1 MIFYLNNI
9 LIFTQTLEDYQKTIC
24 KVFKVLARHMLF
36 LYPKK
41 YEFDKQQ
48 IKYLGL
54 VISEDQVAMNS
65 IKIAR
70 VCDQPTLQSCMDI
83 QVFLE
88 FTNFYYKFICDFS
101 DIACPLFDI
110 SSNNTTWAWEPE

>member
-70 VCDQPTLQSCMDI
+70 VCDWPTLQSCMDI